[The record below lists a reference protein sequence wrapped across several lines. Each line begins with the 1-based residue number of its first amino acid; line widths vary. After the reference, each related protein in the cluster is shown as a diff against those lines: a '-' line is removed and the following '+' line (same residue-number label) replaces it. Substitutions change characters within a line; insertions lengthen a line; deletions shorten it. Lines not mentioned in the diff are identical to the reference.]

1 MKSRRRIRQQKAGLF
16 HPDQL
21 ADHPPQRRTRAELNR
36 VERILDS
43 LPTKQDMAERSVS
56 R

>member
-36 VERILDS
+36 VLAILES
-43 LPTKQDMAERSVS
+43 LPSQRNEGGKPA
-56 R
+56 